1 MIRPT
6 HPCSSGECQITR
18 FTISAQVF
26 SPGQGGIARVARL
39 TLKALESDFDVRGLA
54 VEDRH
59 SCLVSKTRT
68 RPFSGNRWR
77 FLLANN
83 FEILSGR
90 KIFYDFAGTAR
101 AHQPG
106 LGGFKTRYGVWIHG
120 VEVWN
125 LPTVRRRAA
134 YARTVRGADLILANS
149 HYTLKRAQEA
159 LGPLPQAA
167 VCWLGTEDDDE
178 ICSIDLTKKEPT
190 LMFVGRSDDLAKGQ
204 DILINIWSDVVSEV
218 PNARLVFVGGGIQ
231 LKKLQ
236 ELAGV
241 SPAADKIEV
250 LGFVSDAQ
258 IEAIW
263 RRATAFAMLG
273 SLEGFGLVFV
283 EAMRYGLPIIAST
296 NDASHEI
303 NVDGL
308 TGWNV
313 ARTDRNEIIEK
324 IALVLKDRD
333 QASAFGRAA
342 LNRWRGHFRFSV
354 FEKRFKAAVFSWLG
368 D

>member
-1 MIRPT
+1 M
-6 HPCSSGECQITR
+6 
-18 FTISAQVF
+18 
-26 SPGQGGIARVARL
+26 ARL

-59 SCLVSKTRT
+59 ACLVSKTRT

-120 VEVWN
+120 VEAWN

-149 HYTLKRAQEA
+149 HYTLARAQEA

-204 DILINIWSDVVSEV
+204 DILINIWPDVVSEV

-273 SLEGFGLVFV
+273 SLDGFGLVLV
-283 EAMRYGLPIIAST
+283 EAMRHGLPIIAST